1 MPKKV
6 ILFIACSLD
15 GFIAK
20 KNGDVSWL
28 FTDQDY
34 GFTKFMRSV
43 DSAVMGRKTYDFAV
57 KYSNPPFAGIKNF
70 VVTNNKKLRKS
81 SSGILI
87 FCSLNDVLKFIKTD
101 KGKKSVFLVGGTD
114 LIAEF
119 INRKLLSEIRVF
131 IHPIILGDG
140 IPLFKGIKKE
150 LKLKFTG
157 SKSFTSGLVE
167 VRYNLFKLKQNEKI

>member
-1 MPKKV
+1 MEKGKFFPRVKTRGYWLGLKPMPKKV

-28 FTDQDY
+28 FTDADY

-57 KYSNPPFAGIKNF
+57 KYSNPPFARIKNF

-81 SSGILI
+81 SSGNLI
-87 FCSLNDVLKFIKTD
+87 FCSLNDVLKFVKTD
-101 KGKKSVFLVGGTD
+101 KGKKSVFLVGGTN

-131 IHPIILGDG
+131 IHPI
-140 IPLFKGIKKE
+140 
-150 LKLKFTG
+150 
-157 SKSFTSGLVE
+157 
-167 VRYNLFKLKQNEKI
+167 